1 MAAGLRV
8 RADFWVAE
16 GQGAPGFGGCWPQGL
31 AAASTICS
39 RDSPEGMLSQSLR
52 WSTLSLQEQIGQIV
66 LLGLQLIE
74 LLANTIFGRIVR
86 VELVLG
92 QKALRGEKVI
102 RKEVLQ
108 LGK

>member
-1 MAAGLRV
+1 MA
-8 RADFWVAE
+8 
-16 GQGAPGFGGCWPQGL
+16 GFGGCWPQGL
-31 AAASTICS
+31 AAASTIWQQGLPRRNAVAEFAMEHS
-39 RDSPEGMLSQSLR
+39 
-52 WSTLSLQEQIGQIV
+52 LSLQEQIGQIV

-92 QKALRGEKVI
+92 RKALRGEKVI